1 MTRWQRLERM
11 APRLA
16 VLLLA
21 VAIGTAASVVL
32 HPPAASAQAEDLDAL
47 KTYWQSHYRDLR
59 QQEARLIQTVE
70 LASKEYADANR
81 RNYRRSGVRHFHR
94 TNANEAKT
102 QLAAVRTK
110 IESIYEEV
118 VAAGGSANW
127 IYEVDDE
134 GRDLEDAQGLGVYED
149 RGMFGGKGAYAPG
162 GDAAAREGDQ
172 GEAAIDGRNPLY
184 QGDDADVDDAPA
196 SVEDK
201 GDSEYDYGAWRKSRG
216 DYEEGRAPE
225 KHLGPND
232 TDTDTDTDDGGGS
245 DD

>member
-47 KTYWQSHYRDLR
+47 KTYWQSRYRDLR

-225 KHLGPND
+225 KHLGP
-232 TDTDTDTDDGGGS
+232 DD
-245 DD
+245 D